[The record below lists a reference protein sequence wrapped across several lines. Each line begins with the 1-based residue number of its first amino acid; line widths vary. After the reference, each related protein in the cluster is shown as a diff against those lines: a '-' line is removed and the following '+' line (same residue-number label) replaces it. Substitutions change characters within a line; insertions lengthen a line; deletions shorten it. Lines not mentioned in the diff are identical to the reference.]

1 MDSRPRR
8 RFPRRSRS
16 CLPMPFQLPELPYAK
31 DALAPVMSAETLEY
45 HHGKH
50 HKAYVTK
57 TNELIEADQSLGNAS
72 LLQVVRAA
80 KQSDNKKLFNNSAQ
94 LWNHS
99 FFWQC
104 LAPAQQQQPSGKL
117 AKLIEDGFGNSEAM
131 LQKLHEEAV
140 NHFASGWAWLV
151 LDHGALRI
159 TSLHDADTP
168 IVHDGMVPLFTLD
181 VWEHAYYI
189 DYRNERPKFATA
201 VLQNIV
207 NWDFVGENLDGNGL
221 ERADQEGA
229 EASVTA

>member
-1 MDSRPRR
+1 
-8 RFPRRSRS
+8 
-16 CLPMPFQLPELPYAK
+16 MPFQLPELPYAK
-31 DALAPVMSAETLEY
+31 DALAPHMSAETLEF

-57 TNELIEADQSLGNAS
+57 TNELVENEHGLSGAS
-72 LLQVVRAA
+72 LIQVVREA
-80 KQSDNKKLFNNSAQ
+80 KRNGDNKLFNNSAQ

-104 LAPAQQQQPSGKL
+104 LAPAQRQKPSGKL
-117 AKLIEDGFGNSEAM
+117 AHLIDDAFGGADNM
-131 LQKLHEEAV
+131 LARLKEEAV

-151 LDHGALRI
+151 LDRGALRI

-189 DYRNERPKFATA
+189 DYRNERPKFAET
-201 VLQNIV
+201 VLSNIV
-207 NWDFVGENLDGNGL
+207 NWDFVAENLDGRGL
-221 ERADQEGA
+221 ERANQEGA
-229 EASVTA
+229 RTPELTT

>member
-1 MDSRPRR
+1 MA
-8 RFPRRSRS
+8 
-16 CLPMPFQLPELPYAK
+16 FQLPDLPFAK
-31 DALAPVMSAETLEY
+31 DALAPHMSAETLEF

-57 TNELIEADQSLGNAS
+57 TNELLEQDADLGGAS
-72 LLQVVRAA
+72 LIQVVREARLSGNA
-80 KQSDNKKLFNNSAQ
+80 KLFNNGAQ

-104 LAPAQQQQPSGKL
+104 LAPAEGQKPTGKL
-117 AKLIEDGFGNSEAM
+117 AHLIDDAFGNTEAM
-131 LQKLHEEAV
+131 LKTLHEEAV

-151 LDHGALRI
+151 LDRGSLRI

-207 NWDFVGENLDGNGL
+207 NWDFVGENLDGHGS
-221 ERADQEGA
+221 ERANQEGA
-229 EASVTA
+229 KSPELTA